1 MVGERVG
8 VRAMSLASVCLLTIR
23 APRRELGEFA
33 ERARDDPERGD
44 ARAVVVVGEIPV
56 RARKEAAC
64 TARRMARAIEGM
76 ILDVHGRRDWAGK
89 ENGWCGTRRA
99 RRWWFKRERVAC
111 PNVTA
116 DAFLYARSLN
126 LIVPTL
132 RLNIEHVTVLQR
144 K

>member
-76 ILDVHGRRDWAGK
+76 ILDVHGRRDWAGE
-89 ENGWCGTRRA
+89 ENGWCGYAEGEKVVVQERESSLSQCDRRRLLIRAEFEFDRSHASLKHWTR
-99 RRWWFKRERVAC
+99 
-111 PNVTA
+111 
-116 DAFLYARSLN
+116 DRSPAN
-126 LIVPTL
+126 
-132 RLNIEHVTVLQR
+132 
-144 K
+144 